1 MQKKKKSLNSYEI
14 VRKLSSVLTNN
25 LPAESNLPW
34 WTKRLHNNKWDRVLV
49 FSSLF
54 LQYEFSPQTLCCYGK
69 QLCTIPRDA
78 AYYSYQNR

>member
-1 MQKKKKSLNSYEI
+1 MITQTLE
-14 VRKLSSVLTNN
+14 LG
-25 LPAESNLPW
+25 
-34 WTKRLHNNKWDRVLV
+34 NKWLNHSYKRKGFEKNSKEYLKVSTNEEIKEMHLFLI
-49 FSSLF
+49 FSPLF

>member
-1 MQKKKKSLNSYEI
+1 MPDRYLINTSLHFKVSFLPI
-14 VRKLSSVLTNN
+14 V
-25 LPAESNLPW
+25 
-34 WTKRLHNNKWDRVLV
+34 
-49 FSSLF
+49 